1 MFTMKTAVVHDW
13 LPFWGGAESVLE
25 QILECY
31 PEADLYTLFDFL
43 SDEQRARLK
52 CRSIHT
58 SFIQRLPFARK
69 RFWYY
74 LPWMP
79 CAIEQFDL
87 SNYDLV
93 ISSSHSV
100 AKGVLTRADQ
110 VHVSYT
116 YSPMRYAWDLY
127 HQHMQRS
134 GYGSGLRSWWVK
146 WVMHYLRIWDVRTA
160 NGVDAFA
167 ADSAFIARRIW
178 KTYRREATVI
188 YPPASIGQFAVHEQK
203 EDFYLCV
210 SRLVSYKCIDLVV
223 RAFADMPD
231 KRLVVVGDG
240 PELRHLKR
248 LAGTN
253 VEILGFR
260 TNEAVRDYMQRARAF
275 LFAAE
280 EDFGIV
286 LVEAQA
292 CGTPVIA
299 YGRGGATEI
308 VIPLGSPGPTGVFF
322 AEQSLAAIV
331 TAVDVFERNRH
342 LFEPGN
348 CRRNAERFSRE
359 QFRRTFSA
367 FVTAS
372 LRRVPIERL

>member
-1 MFTMKTAVVHDW
+1 MKVAVVHDW

-31 PEADLYTLFDFL
+31 PEADLYVLCDFL
-43 SDEQRARLK
+43 GEEQRARLK
-52 CRSIHT
+52 CRSIRT

-100 AKGVLTRADQ
+100 AKGVLTRPEQ
-110 VHVSYT
+110 VHVSYV

-127 HQHMQRS
+127 HQHMRRS
-134 GYGSGLRSWWVK
+134 GYGAGLRSWWIK

-160 NGVDAFA
+160 NGVDAYA
-167 ADSAFIARRIW
+167 ADSAFVARRIW
-178 KTYRREATVI
+178 KTYRREAAVI
-188 YPPASIGQFAVHEQK
+188 YPPASIERFALYERK

-210 SRLVSYKCIDLVV
+210 SRLVSYKCIDLIVS
-223 RAFADMPD
+223 AFSEMKD
-231 KRLVVVGDG
+231 KRLVVIGEG
-240 PELRHLKR
+240 PELRR
-248 LAGTN
+248 LQRMAGSN
-253 VEILGFR
+253 VEILGYVAD
-260 TNEAVRDYMQRARAF
+260 EVVQYYMQRARAF

-286 LVEAQA
+286 LIEAQA

-299 YGRGGATEI
+299 YGRGGATET
-308 VIPLGSPGPTGVFF
+308 VVPMGSAEPTGVLFN
-322 AEQSLAAIV
+322 EQSPAAIV

-342 LFEPGN
+342 VFASRN
-348 CRRNAERFSRE
+348 CRNNAERFSKE
-359 QFRRTFSA
+359 QFRREFSA
-367 FVTAS
+367 FVTTS
-372 LRRVPIERL
+372 SIREIPH

>member
-178 KTYRREATVI
+178 KTYRREAAVI